1 MVENETELVAFNRHD
16 DVVEAQLSVLID
28 EHLERVWAALTE
40 PELLVQWLASGQIE
54 QRVGG
59 AVKLDFADS
68 GIVIDSKVTALRP
81 LHLLE
86 YSWSGPEGPDRPTR
100 WSLEPVGPMVR
111 LTLTLT
117 LPAVEDVARSCA
129 GWAAHLEMLIAAL
142 AGIPIKFP
150 FETFKS
156 ARETYRAQLAA
167 HTH

>member
-1 MVENETELVAFNRHD
+1 MAESETELVAFRRRD

-40 PELLVQWLASGQIE
+40 PEYLVQWLASGSIE
-54 QRVGG
+54 LRLGG

-68 GIVIDSKVTALRP
+68 GIVIDSRVTALQP
-81 LHLLE
+81 QHLLE

-100 WSLEPVGPMVR
+100 WALEPVGPMTR

-117 LPAVEDVARSCA
+117 LPQAEDAARSCA

-156 ARETYRAQLAA
+156 ARDAYRHQLEA
-167 HTH
+167 HTT